1 MYNTLSRDLKLAA
14 IRLWE
19 ANLLDLR
26 DILNCC
32 NFSRATFY
40 RIKKLWHETGDVV
53 SHRNIQHSHLLDA
66 TDIQYLNELIE
77 ENPDYF
83 LDELL
88 RLLKTNRFIS
98 VHYTTIHNQL
108 LCSGVSHKKLQ
119 RIASEWDEGKR
130 ANFIARIAQYAPHE
144 LGFIDEV
151 SKDERSIGRRYGRSR
166 CGRRARKSQPFVR
179 GRRTSTVGCLTL
191 EGFVSGTSV
200 EGSFTKVTFLDW
212 LEHSLVSFS
221 FFFCISYLSNNNS
234 CPNAIHTPEFSV
246 SLYLTTRKFT
256 MATKFWSLLIVLAS
270 VSNTSPLTHPTST
283 PSRKLFLK
291 SSTS

>member
-1 MYNTLSRDLKLAA
+1 MYNTISRDLKLAA
-14 IRLWE
+14 VRLWE
-19 ANLLDLR
+19 GNLLALP

-40 RIKKLWHETGDVV
+40 RIIKLWQETGDVV
-53 SHRNIQHSHLLDA
+53 SHTGRQHPHSRFLDA
-66 TDIQYLNELIE
+66 TDIQYLNQLIE

-108 LCSGVSHKKLQ
+108 LRSGVSHKKLQ
-119 RIASEWDEGKR
+119 RIASERDEEKR

-166 CGRRARKSQPFVR
+166 RGRRARTSQPFVR

-212 LEHSLVSFS
+212 LEHSLVSS
-221 FFFCISYLSNNNS
+221 PFFFVFPIYLI
-234 CPNAIHTPEFSV
+234 AIVAQMQSIPRRS
-246 SLYLTTRKFT
+246 
-256 MATKFWSLLIVLAS
+256 
-270 VSNTSPLTHPTST
+270 
-283 PSRKLFLK
+283 
-291 SSTS
+291 

>member
-1 MYNTLSRDLKLAA
+1 MDLVIFLLPMYKSISRDLKLAA
-14 IRLWE
+14 IRLCE
-19 ANLLDLR
+19 GGLLALS
-26 DILNCC
+26 DILDCC
-32 NFSRATFY
+32 NFSRATYY
-40 RIKKLWHETGDVV
+40 RIMKLWLETGDVI
-53 SHRNIQHSHLLDA
+53 SPGRSTQHSRSRLLDA
-66 TDIQYLNELIE
+66 TDVQYLKQLIE

-108 LCSGVSHKKLQ
+108 LRSGVSRKKLQ
-119 RIASEWDEGKR
+119 RIASERDEDKR

-166 CGRRARKSQPFVR
+166 RGRRARTSQPFVR

-200 EGSFTKVTFLDW
+200 EGSFTKVTFLEW
-212 LEHSLVSFS
+212 LEHSLVSFL
-221 FFFCISYLSNNNS
+221 FFFVFPI
-234 CPNAIHTPEFSV
+234 
-246 SLYLTTRKFT
+246 YLT
-256 MATKFWSLLIVLAS
+256 AIVAQMQS
-270 VSNTSPLTHPTST
+270 IP
-283 PSRKLFLK
+283 R
-291 SSTS
+291 